1 MQLMSSD
8 FLIASG
14 IMYVTMAGK
23 KIFESLAKP
32 NIGVGAA
39 GVLET

>member
-32 NIGVGAA
+32 NKSDTGLDPAQA
-39 GVLET
+39 